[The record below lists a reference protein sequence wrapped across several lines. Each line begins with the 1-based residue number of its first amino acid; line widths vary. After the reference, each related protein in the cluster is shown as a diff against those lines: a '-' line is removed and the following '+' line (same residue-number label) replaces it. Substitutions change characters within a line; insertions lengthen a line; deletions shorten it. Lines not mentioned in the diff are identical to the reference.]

1 MAATDADGEVGI
13 VDDRIALDEMA
24 ESAEHGGRTAEA

>member
-13 VDDRIALDEMA
+13 VDDRIPLDEMA